1 MAKARYLLDS
11 GLLIR
16 HLRGRPDAVRLLRQ
30 LGKRERLGIAAISH
44 LEIHAGMQEHERY
57 ATQKLLSR
65 FVTIDMGTEIAG
77 RAGDYVREYRAQ
89 GKTLSVPDAIIAAT
103 AVQYGMT
110 LVTFNARDFPMAGL
124 EVFPMQPSQ

>member
-65 FVTIDMGTEIAG
+65 FVTIDMGT
-77 RAGDYVREYRAQ
+77 RSQ
-89 GKTLSVPDAIIAAT
+89 GAPAIMSEST
-103 AVQYGMT
+103 APK
-110 LVTFNARDFPMAGL
+110 ARHYQSPMRSLLPRRSNTA
-124 EVFPMQPSQ
+124 